1 MTPEQTLWQ
10 SVVVKAALD
19 ATSNPLPNTK
29 DYTYQDLAKKQAD
42 AWFRKGGSDFK
53 EVCSLA
59 GLDPDFIQEAYVG
72 GRINAELL
80 RSKDA
85 KQ

>member
-1 MTPEQTLWQ
+1 MTPEQKLWQ

-19 ATSNPLPNTK
+19 ATSNAPSSSD
-29 DYTYQDLAKKQAD
+29 DYSAQKQAD

>member
-1 MTPEQTLWQ
+1 MTPEQKLWQ

-19 ATSNPLPNTK
+19 ATSNPLQNTK
-29 DYTYQDLAKKQAD
+29 DYTYQELAKKQAD
-42 AWFRKGGSDFK
+42 AWLRTGGMDFK
-53 EVCSLA
+53 EVCNLA
-59 GLDPDFIQEAYVG
+59 GLDPDFIRDAYIG